1 MRLIFDYKNKDNIPV
16 LFASVREL
24 YINTDLFDLTYN
36 ILADMEIILITLC
49 SLWYNSMS
57 MADT

>member
-1 MRLIFDYKNKDNIPV
+1 MGLIFDYKNQDNIPV

-36 ILADMEIILITLC
+36 ILAYMEIILITLC